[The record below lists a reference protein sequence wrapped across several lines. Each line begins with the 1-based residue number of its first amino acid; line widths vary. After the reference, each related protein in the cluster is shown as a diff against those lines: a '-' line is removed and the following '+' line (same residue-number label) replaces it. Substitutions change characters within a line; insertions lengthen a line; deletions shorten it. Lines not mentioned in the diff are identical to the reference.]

1 MGAKEEAAGNKEAGG
16 IVGRKEAGCW
26 APFEEALCCSKQQG
40 TLFF

>member
-26 APFEEALCCSKQQG
+26 GSF
-40 TLFF
+40 